1 MTTAKEL
8 FAGRG
13 MWQSAQAAG
22 WASVG
27 EIARAMRLDRPT
39 SVLTY
44 ACNVGGVT
52 ISWVLSADGRP
63 LAEGVAPG
71 AREVTL

>member
-1 MTTAKEL
+1 MNRALLE
-8 FAGRG
+8 AGRG
-13 MWQSAQAAG
+13 MAQSAAAAG
-22 WASVG
+22 WPSAG

-39 SVLTY
+39 AHVSYT
-44 ACNVGGVT
+44 CNVGGIT